1 VREKDLARKLSELLR
16 MEEIMAKQRSRVDWL
31 KEGDRN
37 TSFFHARSS
46 VRRSQ
51 NRIRVLTDENGV
63 VLEEKE
69 HINAN
74 IRGFYTELY
83 EARDN
88 INVQVVL
95 NSVLV
100 KVTNMMNSRL
110 CRPFE
115 ENEVEKALFD
125 MKPSKAPRVDGFT
138 ASFFQKHCQLVKD
151 DVSGVVLA
159 FLQGGH
165 MPEIVNKTIIIM
177 IPKVKN
183 PQNIT
188 QYRRY
193 LYAMCYIK
201 YIQRY

>member
-1 VREKDLARKLSELLR
+1 
-16 MEEIMAKQRSRVDWL
+16 MEEIMAKQRSRVDLL

>member
-1 VREKDLARKLSELLR
+1 